1 MQNNLLNAQMKW
13 GGVHRAS
20 GGHKKCD
27 DSGGNLLSAKA
38 LTAGASDAG

>member
-1 MQNNLLNAQMKW
+1 MGWGAQ
-13 GGVHRAS
+13 AS

-38 LTAGASDAG
+38 LTVGASDAG